1 MSRGCESLIARLSFG
16 GETEGR
22 YGLMCLVCA
31 AQVVGYPIMDL
42 TRHRKDLHWYM
53 RQVEEVV
60 IRVLGTYGLEGGR
73 EEEYTGVWVGDAK
86 VAAIGLSASK
96 WVTMH
101 GFALNVS
108 PDLAAFDRIVPCGI
122 DRSTG
127 LRVSSLH
134 AELRARQGRG
144 DADLPSCEEVR
155 GRVAEAFVDVF
166 GMDLDGGG
174 VSRLASAPS
183 EQ

>member
-1 MSRGCESLIARLSFG
+1 
-16 GETEGR
+16 
-22 YGLMCLVCA
+22 
-31 AQVVGYPIMDL
+31 MDL
-42 TRHRKDLHWYM
+42 TRHRKDLHWYL
-53 RQVEEVV
+53 RQVEEVL
-60 IRVLGTYGLEGGR
+60 IHVLGTYGLEGRR

-134 AELRARQGRG
+134 AELRARRG
-144 DADLPSCEEVR
+144 LAEAELPTCEDVR
-155 GRVAEAFVDVF
+155 GRVVAAFVEVF
-166 GMDLDGGG
+166 GMDLDGSG
-174 VSRLASAPS
+174 VARLARVPPEEA
-183 EQ
+183 